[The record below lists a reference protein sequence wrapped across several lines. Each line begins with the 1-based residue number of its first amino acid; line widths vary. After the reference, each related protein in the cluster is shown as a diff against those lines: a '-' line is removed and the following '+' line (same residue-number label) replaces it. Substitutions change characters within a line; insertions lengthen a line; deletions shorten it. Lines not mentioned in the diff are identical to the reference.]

1 MREKLLGLLLGGQGI
16 RPAEKICNISYSRRL
31 RFDKG
36 AQKVKLRAFLDRHGS
51 SNGTSF
57 LLTGLCVNPITTFT
71 PTTHHIFTTTTTRC
85 ITLLSL
91 SPRFCTLPNKKSVR
105 CSLCINI
112 GVPNILHII
121 NPQPGKML
129 PPPDQHYTV
138 SPNYFTSQE
147 QGEMQGVNF
156 IPAACSLMERKEC
169 YASASFFTTEQSG
182 ATE

>member
-16 RPAEKICNISYSRRL
+16 RPAEKICNISYSWRL

-91 SPRFCTLPNKKSVR
+91 FPRFCTLPNKKSVR
-105 CSLCINI
+105 CSLCIQYRSSKHSPHHQPTAMQNAS
-112 GVPNILHII
+112 PTRSTLHCF
-121 NPQPGKML
+121 PEL
-129 PPPDQHYTV
+129 FH
-138 SPNYFTSQE
+138 F
-147 QGEMQGVNF
+147 
-156 IPAACSLMERKEC
+156 
-169 YASASFFTTEQSG
+169 SG
-182 ATE
+182 TGRNAGS

>member
-57 LLTGLCVNPITTFT
+57 LLTGLCVNPTTTFT

-112 GVPNILHII
+112 GVHHTSSTHSHAKCFSHPINITPFPRIISLLRNREKCRELTLFLLHA
-121 NPQPGKML
+121 
-129 PPPDQHYTV
+129 V
-138 SPNYFTSQE
+138 
-147 QGEMQGVNF
+147 
-156 IPAACSLMERKEC
+156 
-169 YASASFFTTEQSG
+169 
-182 ATE
+182 